1 MVSTEGGE
9 EPHWAPDGRTL
20 YYRVDD
26 RLMAVPIQSG
36 VAFTAGKPTLA
47 LRGMYDLQSETGL
60 SYAVDPRTGRFL
72 MIRLASDRGGPP
84 ADTFRVVLNWAR

>member
-1 MVSTEGGE
+1 
-9 EPHWAPDGRTL
+9 
-20 YYRVDD
+20 
-26 RLMAVPIQSG
+26 
-36 VAFTAGKPTLA
+36 
-47 LRGMYDLQSETGL
+47 MYDLQSETGL